1 MFVST
6 RPAAAVGRVSSRE
19 IAYKRPDSRHKS
31 TRLIP
36 TAKARSGTGAWPAL
50 NVPHTQPASV
60 LRVGRDAGEFVGSER
75 CHRQPNTR
83 VHIAYRVVGP
93 GIPHGHRIGDRSAFN
108 LDSAVG

>member
-6 RPAAAVGRVSSRE
+6 RPAAAVGRVSSRG

-36 TAKARSGTGAWPAL
+36 TAKARTAKARSRTGAWPAL
-50 NVPHTQPASV
+50 NEPHTQPASV
-60 LRVGRDAGEFVGSER
+60 LRVGRDAGEFVGSEW

-83 VHIAYRVVGP
+83 VHIAYRVIGP
-93 GIPHGHRIGDRSAFN
+93 SIPHGHGI
-108 LDSAVG
+108 